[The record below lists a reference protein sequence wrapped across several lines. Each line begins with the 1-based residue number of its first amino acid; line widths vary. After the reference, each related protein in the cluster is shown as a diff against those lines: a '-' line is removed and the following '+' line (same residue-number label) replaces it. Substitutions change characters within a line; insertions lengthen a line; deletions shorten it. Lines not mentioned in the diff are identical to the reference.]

1 MENQYIP
8 TKTHRMLTDRLI
20 EAKEAITDSPLYQL
34 VDGYPDIDHTRT
46 DIFRDQVAYS
56 AEMKKKLAEARKEG
70 VDKLQQIEESWAI
83 SEMSS
88 QV

>member
-1 MENQYIP
+1 LTGGI
-8 TKTHRMLTDRLI
+8 THKPMFERLI

-34 VDGYPDIDHTRT
+34 VDGYPDLDHTRT

-70 VDKLQQIEESWAI
+70 VDKHNKSKKGWAI

-88 QV
+88 EA